1 MNDSSAKLKLP
12 NQQKELE
19 MKTRILLITLSV
31 LVLAGGAI
39 ATTAVNTSHTHDE
52 PFGLDIKN
60 GHSGRTD
67 SSGGHNCSDASVRK
81 GLCSGYHYH

>member
-1 MNDSSAKLKLP
+1 
-12 NQQKELE
+12 
-19 MKTRILLITLSV
+19 MKIGFLLTALSI

-39 ATTAVNTSHTHDE
+39 ATTAINTSHTHDE

-60 GHSGRTD
+60 RHSGGTD
-67 SSGGHNCSDASVRK
+67 SNGGHNCSDASIRK